1 MKIAIIIY
9 AISWL
14 ILLLWYGKM
23 FIWDKYSR
31 PEWWFWIIIF
41 VFAPIIILILPFA
54 IFSNYKEKKIKKIQ
68 DAERQRQENERQRQE
83 KLRQEKVD
91 AALQAYDAVS
101 GLNCC
106 TSYDYI
112 SIARSLLRIVKGKRY
127 DAISKC
133 LDKIS
138 LPKEYELKIK
148 ECEQSGIGD
157 KSKPY
162 IKLPDGD
169 QDFNIFKYLNVEQ
182 SCMGAWQAYL
192 LYTLWHVLPLWWHA
206 NYDSRD
212 YVFSEEDAMFHN
224 METITELAKFN
235 KEELDENS
243 VALEVAYKLRNVDAT
258 LKVINR
264 DDKYYV
270 SCCYWT
276 MFGGLIR
283 EFVEITIQ
291 DNKVKEFVPFKKDLL
306 IEFECGIK
314 F

>member
-23 FIWDKYSR
+23 FIWDKFR

-41 VFAPIIILILPFA
+41 VFAPIIVLILPFA
-54 IFSNYKEKKIKKIQ
+54 IFLNYKEKKIKKIQ
-68 DAERQRQENERQRQE
+68 DAERQRQDAERQTQE

-106 TSYDYI
+106 TSDDYI
-112 SIARSLLRIVKGKRY
+112 SIARSLFQIVKDKRY
-127 DAISKC
+127 DAILKY

-138 LPKEYELKIK
+138 LSQKFELKIK

-157 KSKPY
+157 KSKLY
-162 IKLPDGD
+162 IKLPDGN
-169 QDFNIFKYLNVEQ
+169 QDFDIFKYLNVEH
-182 SCMGAWQAYL
+182 SCMGSWQAYL

-212 YVFSEEDAMFHN
+212 YVFSKEDAMFHN
-224 METITELAKFN
+224 KQTVIELAKFE
-235 KEELDENS
+235 KKELDENL
-243 VALEVAYKLRNVDAT
+243 VAQVVADKFRNVDAT
-258 LKVINR
+258 PKVINK

-283 EFVEITIQ
+283 EFIEITIQ
-291 DNKVKEFVPFKKDLL
+291 DNKVKEFVPFKKDT
-306 IEFECGIK
+306 ISEFRCSIR